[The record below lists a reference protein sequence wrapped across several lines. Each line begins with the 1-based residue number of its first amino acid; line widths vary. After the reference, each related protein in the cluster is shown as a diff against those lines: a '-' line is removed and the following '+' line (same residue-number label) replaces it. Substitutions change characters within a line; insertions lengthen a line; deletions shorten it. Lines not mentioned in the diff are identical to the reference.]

1 MTSWKKLKQLPLA
14 ELRMLVSA
22 VFLLPLINLLLG
34 VLGYSRLHRILEK
47 LAPLRESQPQP
58 FITNEALLKAKSA
71 ARMVAIAAN
80 YGVYRATCLRKSLL
94 VFWLLRRQG
103 IAGMIRF
110 GVRLDQG
117 NLEAH
122 AWVEWQD
129 IVINDEADVR
139 QRYAPLENGIPQT
152 QAGL

>member
-1 MTSWKKLKQLPLA
+1 MASWKKLKQLSPA

-22 VFLLPLINLLLG
+22 IFLLPLINLLLS
-34 VLGYSRLHRILEK
+34 VLGYSRLLHVLEK
-47 LAPLRESQPQP
+47 LTPLNESQPQYS
-58 FITNEALLKAKSA
+58 TTEEALCKAKSA
-71 ARMVAIAAN
+71 ARMVVIAAS
-80 YGVYRATCLRKSLL
+80 YGIYRATCLRKSLL
-94 VFWLLRRQG
+94 VFWFLRRQG
-103 IAGMIRF
+103 VAGAICF
-110 GVRLDQG
+110 GVRLNQG

-139 QRYAPLENGIPQT
+139 QRYAPLKNGIPQT

>member
-1 MTSWKKLKQLPLA
+1 MASWKKLKQLSPT

-22 VFLLPLINLLLG
+22 FFLLPLINLLLG
-34 VLGYSRLHRILEK
+34 VLGYSHLHRILEK
-47 LAPLRESQPQP
+47 LAPLRERQPQLS
-58 FITNEALLKAKSA
+58 ITDDALLKAKSA

-80 YGVYRATCLRKSLL
+80 NGVYRATCLRKSLL
-94 VFWLLRRQG
+94 VFWFLRRQG

-110 GVRLDQG
+110 GVRLVQG
-117 NLEAH
+117 DLEAH